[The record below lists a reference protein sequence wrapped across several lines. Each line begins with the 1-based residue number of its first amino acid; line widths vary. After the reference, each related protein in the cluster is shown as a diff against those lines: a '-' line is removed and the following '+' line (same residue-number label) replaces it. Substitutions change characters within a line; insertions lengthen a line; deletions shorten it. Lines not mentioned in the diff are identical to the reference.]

1 MNLNSY
7 RITEFNVEFV
17 LSCLK
22 KQSPVLHN
30 TSTAIP
36 TRFGADSAFPAPKSL
51 PYQVWNNN
59 IFPRSSLLPFS
70 VQPSFVIKQLRK
82 SYTVKPVLNNRKR
95 WLEISKLFDRKLSFC
110 LKYCYFLV
118 KKTTCRRLLR
128 KSVDLF
134 FMPCTI
140 VIFVPT

>member
-1 MNLNSY
+1 MNRTSN
-7 RITEFNVEFV
+7 RITEFTVGVV

-59 IFPRSSLLPFS
+59 IFPKSSLLPFS
-70 VQPSFVIKQLRK
+70 VQPSVVIKQLRK

-95 WLEISKLFDRKLSFC
+95 WFEIWRLFDQKLFSV
-110 LKYCYFLV
+110 KYCYFLV
-118 KKTTCRRLLR
+118 KKTTCWRLLT
-128 KSVDLF
+128 KSV
-134 FMPCTI
+134 PCTI
-140 VIFVPT
+140 LLFLFLRKKRS